1 MNSTSSFALGR
12 VYPLVIPS
20 QFGDTAL
27 GLAGGAGTPRMVYDP
42 EAGSWLLFFTG
53 WKNANLREVYVA
65 EANRDMTLSGIK
77 KILPSPPTRDAVN
90 VIYDPWNDGFILL
103 TTEGGPL
110 CIRHLDRQFQ
120 ERASKKIMEGMQDS
134 GAGML
139 TIMGNYS
146 EENPNAAMFYPKGNT
161 VVWRLVNRIDN
172 LEDMKLGDE
181 MVFSDWEDS
190 NDVID
195 AFRVNDKFGVLVEYF
210 TDKQNW
216 RSRVAMCGNCLAPN
230 IRALSASLPVPF
242 TDGHANFG
250 HPSFTAGPDGKPKI
264 MFSLF
269 MSHTPPFK
277 VIDYSK
283 QWRHEIWA
291 WELGP
296 DVFDLK
302 TYGRMHDRLAFDEKT
317 TRNPPVYDLLD
328 AKKVILQVSGPRG
341 KAGRV
346 KIEEATSLRA
356 HVEGSHSQQQSVKL
370 IGGKYVIES
379 PLRTLRVKAD
389 KGSVVWL
396 TAEY

>member
-1 MNSTSSFALGR
+1 MDLSTSSVLGR
-12 VYPLVIPS
+12 IYPLVIPS

-27 GLAGGAGTPRMVYDP
+27 GMGGGAGTPRMVYDP
-42 EAGSWLLFFTG
+42 ETGSWLLFFTG
-53 WKNANLREVYVA
+53 WRNANLREVYVA
-65 EANRDMTLSGIK
+65 EINKDMTLSGIK

-90 VIYDPWNDGFILL
+90 VIYDPWSDGFALL

-110 CIRHLDRQFQ
+110 QIRHIDRQFQ
-120 ERASKKIMEGMQDS
+120 ELASKRIVEGMQDS
-134 GAGML
+134 GAGAL

-146 EENPNAAMFYPKGNT
+146 EQNPNAAIFYPRGNT
-161 VVWRLVNRIDN
+161 VLWRLVKRIDN
-172 LEDMKLGDE
+172 LDAMELGDE
-181 MVFSDWEDS
+181 MVFSDWENS

-216 RSRVAMCGNCLAPN
+216 RSRIAMCGNYLTPN
-230 IRALSASLPVPF
+230 VRALSASLPVPF

-250 HPSFTAGPDGKPKI
+250 HPSFTTGPDGKPKI
-264 MFSLF
+264 MFSFF
-269 MSHTPPFK
+269 MSHAPPFK
-277 VIDYSK
+277 VTDYSK
-283 QWRHEIWA
+283 QWRHEIWV

-296 DVFDLK
+296 DVFDPR

-317 TRNPPVYDLLD
+317 ARNPPLYDLLG
-328 AKKVILQVSGPRG
+328 AKKVILQVSAPRG

-346 KIEEATSLRA
+346 KIEEATSLREHA
-356 HVEGSHSQQQSVKL
+356 EGGRGQQQSVKL
-370 IGGKYVIES
+370 TGGKHVIES
-379 PLRTLRVKAD
+379 PLGTLRVRAD